1 MKENETR
8 KKYVESK
15 DHWRGRA
22 ARNAGDRG
30 ELYTLCCIIACHP

>member
-1 MKENETR
+1 MLMENETR

-22 ARNAGDRG
+22 ARNAGDQG
-30 ELYTLCCIIACHP
+30 GAVHTMLYHTE